1 MNLRGAFNINN
12 LDKDA
17 HVNHITNTAIMYFT
31 ACVFTFIF
39 AVVFILYMD
48 HKHHMYSWRKKND
61 DVGMY
66 YVKNKDRTRSRS
78 RGSFQTRFRDA
89 LHGMIDMCKLGDDVA
104 INDNIVWEKE
114 KNSSSAK
121 HARFSATPLYDTD
134 FVVVRMC

>member
-17 HVNHITNTAIMYFT
+17 HVNHITNTAIMYFS
-31 ACVFTFIF
+31 ACVFAFIF

-48 HKHHMYSWRKKND
+48 HEHHMYSWRKKND

-66 YVKNKDRTRSRS
+66 CVENKDRTRTRNRS
-78 RGSFQTRFRDA
+78 RWSFQTRFRDVVR
-89 LHGMIDMCKLGDDVA
+89 GMIDMYKLGGNDD
-104 INDNIVWEKE
+104 DNVREKE
-114 KNSSSAK
+114 KDSSSIK
-121 HARFSATPLYDTD
+121 RVRFSATPLYDTD